1 MYKTEIDYSPA
12 ELIIT
17 KEGAIYHLGIRPDQ
31 MAQKVILVGDQDR
44 VDVMAEELDNIE
56 YRVQHREFKSACGS
70 INGKRILILSTGIG
84 PDNIDIVINE
94 LDALVNIDFE
104 TRKQKKVHTKLE
116 LMRVGTCGLLHGGSP
131 VGSHALSIG
140 AIGLDN
146 LAHFYADGFS
156 EKEQNAADLF
166 KEKFNIP
173 EKVYP
178 YASIASAEMIDKF
191 KTPTTQLGW
200 TITAPGFY
208 GPQGRQLRAR
218 INDYDFVHD
227 LEHNELGEWPL
238 INFEME
244 SSALFFLANQLGHS
258 AGTICLGIANRPKGK
273 FLKDYT
279 KEMKSLA
286 KFVIEKI

>member
-1 MYKTEIDYSPA
+1 MYKTDINYSPT

-17 KEGAIYHLGIRPDQ
+17 NDGAIFHLGIRPDQ

-44 VDVMAEELDNIE
+44 VDIIAEELDTIE
-56 YRVQHREFKSACGS
+56 YRVQNREFKSACGS
-70 INGKRILILSTGIG
+70 IKGKQVLILSTGIG
-84 PDNIDIVINE
+84 PDNMDIVLNE
-94 LDALVNIDFE
+94 LDALINIDFE
-104 TRKQKKVHTKLE
+104 TRKPKKNRTKLE
-116 LMRVGTCGLLHGGSP
+116 LIRVGTCGLLHGCSP

-156 EKEQNAADLF
+156 DQEKAAANSF

-173 EKVYP
+173 KKVFP
-178 YASIASAEMIDKF
+178 YASIASPEIIIKLR
-191 KTPTTQLGW
+191 TPTTQLGW

-218 INDYDFVHD
+218 INDNHFVHE

-244 SSALFFLANQLGHS
+244 SSALFFLANQLGHA

-273 FLKDYT
+273 FLKDYS
-279 KEMKSLA
+279 KEMKNLA
-286 KFVIEKI
+286 RFVLEKI